1 MPLVAGVDCSTQSTK
16 VLIVDTDTG
25 GIVADG
31 RCGHEVTGSGGTRET
46 DPVVWWKALATALA
60 ETGRASEVR
69 AISVAGQQHGMVVL
83 DDSGAP
89 LRPAKLWNDTES
101 APDAAAMIETMGGPV
116 WWAEHIGLVPV
127 ASFTATKWAWLR
139 RVEPDVAA
147 ATAAI
152 RLPHDFLN
160 ERLTGMGTTDRGD
173 GSGTAWWST
182 ATEQYAPDVMD
193 LDALQVDPALLPLV
207 LGPQDAAGDVTAAA
221 AGYLGLTPGIPVG
234 PGTGD
239 NAGAALGL
247 GLDAGTP
254 VISLG
259 TSGTAFMVSRTRA
272 VDPSGTVAG
281 FADATGRFLPLAA
294 TLNCTLAVDRIAAW
308 LGLDREAA
316 AERTDAVVLPY
327 LDGER
332 TPNLPNAAAT
342 ITGLR
347 HTTTP
352 EQILRA
358 AYEGT
363 ALSLLAAIDVI
374 ETHSSGVD
382 PAAPI
387 VLVGGG
393 AKGETWR
400 KVIGELSG
408 RAIEV
413 PAAMELVALGA
424 AAQAAAMLSDEPPEI
439 VARRWE
445 TSRGTVLPAVPRNED
460 ALTRIRRVQEA
471 TALLNAADPT
481 S

>member
-16 VLIVDTDTG
+16 VLIVDSDTG
-25 GIVADG
+25 SIVATG
-31 RCGHEVTGSGGTRET
+31 RSGHHVTGSGGARET
-46 DPVVWWKALATALA
+46 DPLVWWKALASALA
-60 ETGRASEVR
+60 DSGRASEVE

-83 DDSGAP
+83 DQSGAP
-89 LRPAKLWNDTES
+89 LRRAKLWNDTES
-101 APDAAAMIETMGGPV
+101 APDATALIQATGGPD

-160 ERLTGMGTTDRGD
+160 ERLTGLGTTDRGD

-182 ATEQYAPDVMD
+182 ATEQYAQEVLD
-193 LDALQVDPALLPLV
+193 LAALELDTALLPAV
-207 LGPQDAAGDVTAAA
+207 LGPQEAAGEVTTAA
-221 AGYLGLTPGIPVG
+221 AGYLGLTTGIPVG

-247 GLDAGTP
+247 GLDSGTP

-259 TSGTAFMVSRTRA
+259 TSGTAFMVSRTRT

-308 LGLDREAA
+308 LGIDREAA

-327 LDGER
+327 FDGER

-342 ITGLR
+342 VTGLR
-347 HTTTP
+347 HDTTP

-358 AYEGT
+358 AYEGA
-363 ALSLLAAIDVI
+363 ALSLLGAIDVI
-374 ETHSSGVD
+374 DANSSGVD

-408 RAIEV
+408 RAIEI
-413 PAAMELVALGA
+413 PAAEELVALGA
-424 AAQAAAMLSDEPPEI
+424 AAQAASMLSGEPPET
-439 VARRWE
+439 VARRWG
-445 TSRGTVLPAVPRNED
+445 TRRGAVLPAVARHEE
-460 ALTRIRRVQEA
+460 ALARIRRVQQA
-471 TALLNAADPT
+471 TAVLNATDPT